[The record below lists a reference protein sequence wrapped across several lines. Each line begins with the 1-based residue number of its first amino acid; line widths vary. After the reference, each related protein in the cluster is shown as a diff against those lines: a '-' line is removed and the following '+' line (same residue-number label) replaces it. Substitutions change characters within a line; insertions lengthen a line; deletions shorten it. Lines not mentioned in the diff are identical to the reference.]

1 MTRILKAKPKVRRD
15 RAPVDLRNPSGKSL
29 PF

>member
-1 MTRILKAKPKVRRD
+1 MTRILKEKPKVRRD
-15 RAPVDLRNPSGKSL
+15 PAPFDLRTPSGKSL

>member
-1 MTRILKAKPKVRRD
+1 MTRILKQKPKVRRD
-15 RAPVDLRNPSGKSL
+15 PSSVDLRTPSGKSL

>member
-15 RAPVDLRNPSGKSL
+15 PAPVDLRTPNGRIL
-29 PF
+29 PY